1 MEIQYI
7 ASDGTIFKNFTD
19 CDNYE
24 YDCGLRSCTPAIQ
37 DLLEEEFKYEDFN
50 SNIFS
55 GMCSM
60 SFN

>member
-1 MEIQYI
+1 MEIQYV

-24 YDCGLRSCTPAIQ
+24 YDCGLHSYTPAIQ
-37 DLLEEEFKYEDFN
+37 DLLGGESKYEDFN

-55 GMCSM
+55 GMYSM